1 MSHRINASTIILN
14 CTPLAWPKNF
24 CAVPMIPHNVYYYS
38 PYLFAC
44 FTFLLVEKNRFRTA
58 CFFFLRPAPWTIS
71 LAAVSV
77 ISTVSAASA
86 TATTSL
92 VWWSTS
98 RRRIRSSSSRSNGS
112 YFSDNVAHIDISL
125 CIFGERHWIEN
136 ILNEQFGFHP
146 LYAKT
151 HIILQIALQLILV
164 ELYKTWCF
172 GHVRLLSALVGSI
185 SAALSG
191 PRASP
196 RGLFSR
202 NSGW

>member
-58 CFFFLRPAPWTIS
+58 CFFFLRSAPWTIS

-77 ISTVSAASA
+77 ISTASAASA

-92 VWWSTS
+92 VWWSSS
-98 RRRIRSSSSRSNGS
+98 RRRIRSSSSSSNGS
-112 YFSDNVAHIDISL
+112 YLWQCCSHRHISL
-125 CIFGERHWIEN
+125 HLRW
-136 ILNEQFGFHP
+136 
-146 LYAKT
+146 T
-151 HIILQIALQLILV
+151 ALDWKNLKWTI
-164 ELYKTWCF
+164 W
-172 GHVRLLSALVGSI
+172 LSPSLCQ
-185 SAALSG
+185 
-191 PRASP
+191 
-196 RGLFSR
+196 
-202 NSGW
+202 NSHYLADCPAIDSCRTV